1 VRADNQHTTQTPEYT
16 KDKYNVKIK
25 SERVSPKVS
34 PTTYV
39 GRRVKGRRC
48 ERGERIITIKLNVD
62 DFNQYEMKIE
72 WQRETLRNT
81 VHTIMLG

>member
-1 VRADNQHTTQTPEYT
+1 MQEAVIINTQEYT

-39 GRRVKGRRC
+39 GRRL
-48 ERGERIITIKLNVD
+48 E
-62 DFNQYEMKIE
+62 
-72 WQRETLRNT
+72 
-81 VHTIMLG
+81 